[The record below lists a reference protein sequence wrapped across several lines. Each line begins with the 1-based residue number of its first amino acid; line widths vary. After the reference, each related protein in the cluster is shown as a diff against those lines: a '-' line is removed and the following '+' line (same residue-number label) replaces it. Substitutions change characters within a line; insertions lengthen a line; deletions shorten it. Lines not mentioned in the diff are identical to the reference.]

1 MSFLPVEDSQWL
13 RDFKTGILLEK
24 SIVRKLIQWGFT
36 DAAFEIHR
44 TIEERFDTALESFAS
59 LSSTSV
65 FRLPD
70 NDRIQIKEILR
81 DHYLQTR
88 EFPRRRNRKELLQR
102 GLLTGFEE
110 LSTELIQLYEQR
122 LQLRARAMAS
132 KRAA

>member
-44 TIEERFDTALESFAS
+44 TIEERFDTALESFAN

-65 FRLPD
+65 FRLPE
-70 NDRIQIKEILR
+70 EILR

-122 LQLRARAMAS
+122 LQLRAAMAS

>member
-122 LQLRARAMAS
+122 LQLRAAMAS

>member
-44 TIEERFDTALESFAS
+44 TIEERFDTALESFAN

-122 LQLRARAMAS
+122 LQLRAAMAS

>member
-1 MSFLPVEDSQWL
+1 MSFLPVEDAQWL
-13 RDFKTGILLEK
+13 EDFKAGILLEK
-24 SIVRKLIQWGFT
+24 SVVRKLIQWGFT

-44 TIEERFDTALESFAS
+44 TIEERLDAALESSAKAS
-59 LSSTSV
+59 SPSV

-81 DHYLQTR
+81 ERYLQTR
-88 EFPRRRNRKELLQR
+88 EFPRRRRRKELLQR

-110 LSTELIQLYEQR
+110 LSTELIELYEQH
-122 LQLRARAMAS
+122 LQLRARGLAS